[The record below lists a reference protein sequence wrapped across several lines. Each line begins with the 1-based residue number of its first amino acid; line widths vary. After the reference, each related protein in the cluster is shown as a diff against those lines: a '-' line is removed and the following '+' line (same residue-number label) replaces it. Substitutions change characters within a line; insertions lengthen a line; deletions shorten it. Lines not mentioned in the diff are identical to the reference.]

1 MIRLV
6 LSNILRFVSLLLV
19 QVTIL
24 NNIGLHNFINP
35 YLYVLF
41 ILLLPLDTPKWMLL
55 FLGFLIGMAVDLFS
69 NTAGMHTAASTF
81 MAFCRPL
88 TLNFVTPRGGYEHE
102 QIPGLKTMGARWF
115 ITYAS
120 ILVVLHHL
128 LLFNIEIFRFSEF
141 FVTLVRVI
149 LSSAFTILLI
159 ILSQYLFSKGKE
171 R

>member
-6 LSNILRFVSLLLV
+6 LSNILRFVFLLLV

-24 NNIGLHNFINP
+24 NHVGLHNFINP

-55 FLGFLIGMAVDLFS
+55 SLGFLMGLAVDTFS

-88 TLNFVTPRGGYEHE
+88 TLNVVTPRGGYEHE
-102 QIPGLKTMGARWF
+102 QIPGLKTMGSRWF

-120 ILVVLHHL
+120 ILVVLHHI
-128 LLFNIEIFRFSEF
+128 LLFNIEIFRLSEF
-141 FVTLVRVI
+141 FITSVRAV

-159 ILSQYLFSKGKE
+159 ILSQYLFSKGKQ